1 MVLGIAGTAT
11 WGKRVTRVVGV
22 GPRGM
27 AGGRDSLSGRNAG
40 EERISCDMSIPA
52 AVILPSSVRF
62 LFRNGYG
69 GELRERESS
78 EERVILSMAP
88 SRTLIAQVPI
98 GHEVQ
103 PYSGLSCVV
112 SRITSTMFLAVESSM
127 AS

>member
-27 AGGRDSLSGRNAG
+27 VGGRDSLSGRNAG

-62 LFRNGYG
+62 LFRTGYG
-69 GELRERESS
+69 GELRERNFGGEG
-78 EERVILSMAP
+78 R
-88 SRTLIAQVPI
+88 LINGA
-98 GHEVQ
+98 
-103 PYSGLSCVV
+103 
-112 SRITSTMFLAVESSM
+112 ITHVDCTGSDRS
-127 AS
+127 